1 MAMAQP
7 LRVVHYVNQFFGGIG
22 GEDLAHIG
30 VSLADGVVGAS
41 RALQQALG
49 DQGML
54 IGTLIGGD
62 NYVSEQRHAA
72 IAAISEQL
80 RHLQPDAV
88 IAGPAFNAGRY
99 GLACAEVCKAAQT
112 LGVPAVTGMHPENP
126 GTLCYPAEVL
136 IVPTGATSVDMPAA
150 LTVLVRLAVK
160 LGRGETLGPAQV
172 EGYLPRGI
180 RRVHDRQRLGYLRTL
195 DMLQAKLRG
204 EPFVTEVPIHAPEH
218 VTPATPIAALSRA
231 TIAMVTTGGLV
242 RKGNPDKQVS
252 SNATRYYRHTV
263 AELRSLSGKDWEAY
277 HSGYFNHIVN
287 TNPNYILPLNF
298 LRNLENEGVIG
309 SVFEWIY
316 ALPGVS
322 TPVAT
327 SKRLGT
333 SIAEDLKAGGV
344 DGCLLVAT

>member
-22 GEDLAHIG
+22 GEDMAHIG

-126 GTLCYPAEVL
+126 GTLCFPAEGVL
-136 IVPTGATSVDMPAA
+136 VPTGAPSVAMPA
-150 LTVLVRLAVK
+150 RLAG
-160 LGRGETLGPAQV
+160 LGRLGVRP
-172 EGYLPRGI
+172 GPG
-180 RRVHDRQRLGYLRTL
+180 G
-195 DMLQAKLRG
+195 
-204 EPFVTEVPIHAPEH
+204 
-218 VTPATPIAALSRA
+218 AAGPSPSR
-231 TIAMVTTGGLV
+231 
-242 RKGNPDKQVS
+242 
-252 SNATRYYRHTV
+252 
-263 AELRSLSGKDWEAY
+263 
-277 HSGYFNHIVN
+277 
-287 TNPNYILPLNF
+287 
-298 LRNLENEGVIG
+298 
-309 SVFEWIY
+309 
-316 ALPGVS
+316 
-322 TPVAT
+322 
-327 SKRLGT
+327 
-333 SIAEDLKAGGV
+333 
-344 DGCLLVAT
+344 